1 MVHNQYQKKFDTV
14 IGKTCADLCGVGT
27 GRGSPQEITAKSK
40 LRVMVDRAF
49 KNGSDDP
56 DASCAEITDEF
67 ERVLSA
73 IGLPDDKAKL
83 VLDTLYDELGTQFCG
98 EGGNR

>member
-1 MVHNQYQKKFDTV
+1 MKHDIYQKQAGACVGLTMQ
-14 IGKTCADLCGVGT
+14 ALCGIGMW
-27 GRGSPQEITAKSK
+27 RNSPQESTAKKRLWS
-40 LRVMVDRAF
+40 LIDHAF
-49 KNGSDDP
+49 KAGSQDP
-56 DASCAEITDEF
+56 DGDCAEITDEF